1 LKADA
6 EAAMEKLAAGFEKTE
21 SGLHTFKIIQ
31 IVERKLKAKMVKQFL
46 YITKDH

>member
-21 SGLHTFKIIQ
+21 SIYTIQ
-31 IVERKLKAKMVKQFL
+31 KKEKVK
-46 YITKDH
+46 KS